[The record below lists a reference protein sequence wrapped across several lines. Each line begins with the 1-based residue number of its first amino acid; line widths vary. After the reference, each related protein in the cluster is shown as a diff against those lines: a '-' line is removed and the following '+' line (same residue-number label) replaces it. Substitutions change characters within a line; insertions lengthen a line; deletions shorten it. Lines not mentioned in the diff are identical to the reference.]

1 MTEVLAGAPDEVVTN
16 AIVQMV
22 SLTPFGHTGNL
33 ALITLDNG
41 ADHNRPSTFGA
52 ASLTSLSNAID
63 EAQKSDAVAIAVTGK
78 PFIFAAGADLSAMS
92 FLKDKSQAIAIGDLG
107 HDVFLKLH
115 ESKKPTFAFI
125 NGLALGGGLEV
136 GLNCHYRT
144 LASTAF
150 TGLPECFL
158 GLVPGWGG
166 ATLLP
171 KLVGPEN
178 AVQVIIVNALN
189 NNTMMKSKDALS
201 LGVVDAVF
209 EPSDFLENSV
219 KFAANVLNGKNKI
232 ERKDFSK
239 DSAAFEKAI
248 ATGKAAVAK
257 KYSGAQIPSPLA
269 ALDLIKAAQSNS
281 VRDGFAAETK
291 VLADLVMS
299 DSLRAS
305 LYSFNLIQKKRKK
318 VEGAPKPALARKV
331 TKVGVVGAGL
341 MASQLAL
348 LMLRNLKVPVVIT
361 DIDQERVDKGLS
373 WIKSEIQKLVDK
385 KRLGSEAAT
394 RLLSNISGSVDK
406 KVFANCDF
414 VIEAIFEELAL
425 KQKLFKELEAI
436 ITPECVLATNTSSL
450 SVEAMSEGLKNP
462 ERVVGFHFFNPVA
475 VMPLLE
481 VARTTKTDDATTA
494 TAINVG
500 KELKKTMVIVKD
512 APAFVVNRLLT
523 RFMGE
528 VTDAMD
534 EGTPYEVADAA
545 MAPLG
550 FPMSSLEL
558 LGLVGPGVALHVS
571 ETLNKNLGPRYKVS
585 PTMQRF
591 VKEGVKTFYVKDAN
605 GLNIVNPAAL
615 AALEKGNSASTAD
628 QVRKRALEALA
639 TEAKMMLDEG
649 VVATPQEIDICM
661 LLGSGWPMHLGG
673 ILPYLDREGISEAVC
688 GVRFH
693 PKSLNNSE
701 IVLAM
706 PPCLIPSSNTTTF
719 LYRCAIVIKALGSG
733 LTHLGS
739 MTVTPTPSR

>member
-1 MTEVLAGAPDEVVTN
+1 
-16 AIVQMV
+16 MV

-41 ADHNRPSTFGA
+41 ADHNRPNTFGP
-52 ASLTSLSNAID
+52 ASLAALSNAID

-219 KFAANVLNGKNKI
+219 KFAANVLSGKNKI

-239 DSAAFEKAI
+239 DSAGFEKAI

-361 DIDQERVDKGLS
+361 DIDQERVDKGLT

-528 VTDAMD
+528 VTDAID

-591 VKEGVKTFYVKDAN
+591 VKDGVKTFYVKDAN
-605 GLNIVNPAAL
+605 GLNTVNPAAL
-615 AALEKGNSASTAD
+615 AALEKGNSASTAE

-693 PKSLNNSE
+693 PKGVASL
-701 IVLAM
+701 
-706 PPCLIPSSNTTTF
+706 P
-719 LYRCAIVIKALGSG
+719 
-733 LTHLGS
+733 
-739 MTVTPTPSR
+739 

>member
-1 MTEVLAGAPDEVVTN
+1 MSDVKLPEGAPDEVVTN
-16 AIVQMV
+16 AILREV
-22 SLTPFGHTGNL
+22 SLEPFGGSGKL

-41 ADHNRPSTFGA
+41 MDHNRPNTFGA
-52 ASLTSLSNAID
+52 GSLASLQKAIESA
-63 EAQKSDAVAIAVTGK
+63 EASEAIAIAITGK
-78 PFIFAAGADLSAMS
+78 PFIFAAGADLSGLS
-92 FLKDKSQAIAIGDLG
+92 FLKDKSQALAIGKLG
-107 HDVFLKLH
+107 HDVFRKLG

-136 GLNCHYRT
+136 GLHCHYRT

-166 ATLLP
+166 ATILP
-171 KLVGPEN
+171 KLIGPEK
-178 AVQVIIVNALN
+178 AVQVIILNALN
-189 NNTMMKSKDALS
+189 NNTMMKAKDALG

-209 EPSDFLENSV
+209 EPADFLEHSI
-219 KFAANVLNGKNKI
+219 KFAAEIISGKKKI
-232 ERKDFSK
+232 DRADFSK
-239 DSAAFEKAI
+239 DTAGFEKAI

-257 KYSGAQIPSPLA
+257 KYGGAEIASPLK
-269 ALDLIKAAQSNS
+269 ALELISAAQTNTLSQ
-281 VRDGFAAETK
+281 GFDAEDQA
-291 VLADLVMS
+291 LADLVMT

-361 DIDQERVDKGLS
+361 DLDQERVDKGLA
-373 WIKSEIQKLVDK
+373 WIKAEIAKLVEK
-385 KRLGSEAAT
+385 KRLSPEGAT
-394 RLLSNISGSVDK
+394 RLLGNISCSTDQ
-406 KVFANCDF
+406 KVFANADF
-414 VIEAIFEELAL
+414 VIEAIFEELSL
-425 KQKLFKELEAI
+425 KQKLFKDLEKI

-450 SVEAMSEGLKNP
+450 SVEAMSEGLTNP

-481 VARTTKTDDATTA
+481 VARTTKTDDTTTA

-528 VTDAMD
+528 VTDAID
-534 EGTPYEVADAA
+534 EGTPYDIADAA
-545 MAPLG
+545 MRPLG

-558 LGLVGPGVALHVS
+558 LGLVGPGVALHVA
-571 ETLNKNLGPRYKVS
+571 ETLNKNLGPRYKIS

-591 VKEGVKTFYVKDAN
+591 VKEGVKTFYIKDDKGGN
-605 GLNIVNPAAL
+605 QVNPAAL
-615 AALEKGNSASTAD
+615 ALLEKGNTPSTAE
-628 QVRKRALEALA
+628 QVRERALKALA
-639 TEAKMMLDEG
+639 AEATMMLDEG
-649 VVATPQEIDICM
+649 VVATPAEIDICM

-688 GVRFH
+688 GSRFH
-693 PKSLNNSE
+693 PAGVASL
-701 IVLAM
+701 
-706 PPCLIPSSNTTTF
+706 P
-719 LYRCAIVIKALGSG
+719 
-733 LTHLGS
+733 
-739 MTVTPTPSR
+739 